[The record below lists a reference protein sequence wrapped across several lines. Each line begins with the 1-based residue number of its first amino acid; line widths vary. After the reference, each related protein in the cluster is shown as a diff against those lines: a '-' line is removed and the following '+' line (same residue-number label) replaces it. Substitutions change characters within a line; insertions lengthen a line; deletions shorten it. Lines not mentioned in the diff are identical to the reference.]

1 MWYNTG
7 MKTIAENANDFAD
20 LRTTDRG
27 NCIYVDK
34 TDYFHRLVTASGKK
48 LFFIARPRRFGKSLM
63 ITTFK
68 YIFEGRRELFK
79 GLKIDRTDYDWK
91 VHPVI
96 HIDFSLCARETHAA
110 FMDEMPAV
118 IKTAITK
125 SGYSYDA
132 AESPSVNFLNA
143 IEWHFAQGKP
153 CVVLIDEYDDPVAKA
168 LANPD
173 EAERIRSELAGIYGK
188 IKGKTH
194 MIRFLMLTG
203 VSKFTK
209 MSVFSALSNLTD
221 ISPLPE
227 YAEMLGYTEEELD
240 EYFGEHMAAHAK
252 VMGLSDEQYRA
263 ELKRWYNGYRF
274 SPKKAVTVYN
284 PVSTGLTFAN
294 PDDEFHGTW
303 TATGRPSMLMNF
315 IKREGLL
322 AIDYE
327 NGVTARENDFDVSDL
342 CNLRAVAMLYQT
354 GYLTI
359 NGYEDGDYLLGIPDE
374 EVRRDLLLLVA
385 AQAAEADE
393 SWVGDTV
400 RYLRRCAFED
410 FFAGLRSLF
419 AHLPYGSKEGRVH
432 EMSYERA
439 LKILFWSQ
447 GLEVVTEDTQSA
459 GRADI
464 VVKYRKA
471 IYVFELKRDGT
482 AADALGQ
489 IREKGYAKPYLA
501 DGRPVYLIG
510 LAFDSKTRQLTDA
523 AWERSADQESPER
536 DEVGRG

>member
-1 MWYNTG
+1 
-7 MKTIAENANDFAD
+7 MKTIAKNANDFASM
-20 LRTTDRG
+20 RTMDNG

-34 TDYFHRLVTASGKK
+34 TDFFHRLVTAGSKK

-68 YIFEGRRELFK
+68 YIFQGRRELFK

-96 HIDFSLCARETHAA
+96 HIDFSLCACVTHAA
-110 FMDEMPAV
+110 FMREMPAV
-118 IKTAITK
+118 VKTAIAK
-125 SGYSYDA
+125 SGYAYDA
-132 AESPSVNFLNA
+132 AESPAVNFLNA
-143 IEWHFAQGKP
+143 VEWHFAQGTP

-168 LANPD
+168 LANPA
-173 EAERIRSELAGIYGK
+173 EAELIRSELAQIYGK
-188 IKGKTH
+188 IKGKTD
-194 MIRFLMLTG
+194 MIRFLMITG

-221 ISPLPE
+221 ISPFPE

-252 VMGLSDEQYRA
+252 VMGLSDEAYRA

-274 SPKKAVTVYN
+274 SPDKAVTVYN
-284 PVSTGLTFAN
+284 PVSTGLTFAY
-294 PDDEFHGTW
+294 PRDEFHGTW

-327 NGVTARENDFDVSDL
+327 RGVTARENDFDVTDIR
-342 CNLRAVAMLYQT
+342 NLRAVAMLYQT

-359 NGYEDGDYLLGIPDE
+359 KDYRGGRYLLGVPDE

-385 AQAAEADE
+385 AQSAEKDE
-393 SWVGDTV
+393 TWVGQTV
-400 RYLRRCAFED
+400 DCLLDGDFEG
-410 FFAGLRSLF
+410 FFDGLKCLF
-419 AHLPYGSKEGRVH
+419 AHLPYGEKEGRAH
-432 EMSYERA
+432 EMNFERN
-439 LKILFWSQ
+439 LKILFWAF
-447 GLEVVTEDTQSA
+447 GYETVCEDRQTG
-459 GRADI
+459 GRADLVAKCPEGI
-464 VVKYRKA
+464 F
-471 IYVFELKRDGT
+471 VFELKRDGT

-489 IREKGYAKPYLA
+489 IREKGYAQPYLA

-510 LAFDSKTRQLTDA
+510 LAFDSQTRQLVDA
-523 AWERSADQESPER
+523 AWEPSTSL
-536 DEVGRG
+536 

>member
-1 MWYNTG
+1 
-7 MKTIAENANDFAD
+7 MKTIAENANDFASI
-20 LRTTDRG
+20 RTMDKG

-34 TDYFHRLVTASGKK
+34 TDFFHRLVTAPGKN

-63 ITTFK
+63 ITTLK

-96 HIDFSLCARETHAA
+96 HLNFGNCAAATYADFAAALPNVMSLALRGCGCAY
-110 FMDEMPAV
+110 DEKLPPAM
-118 IKTAITK
+118 
-125 SGYSYDA
+125 
-132 AESPSVNFLNA
+132 NFLNA
-143 IEWHFAQGKP
+143 IVGCFERGTP

-168 LANPD
+168 LADPK
-173 EAERIRSELAGIYGK
+173 EAEKVRNALAMIYGQ
-188 IKGKTH
+188 IKDKTH
-194 MIRFLMLTG
+194 MIRFMMITG

-221 ISPLPE
+221 ISTLPE
-227 YAEMLGYTEEELD
+227 YAAMLGYVEDELD

-252 VMGLSDEQYRA
+252 VMGLSDEAYRA

-274 SPKKAVTVYN
+274 SPDDPVTVYN
-284 PVSTGLTFAN
+284 PVSVGLAFAYLKR
-294 PDDEFHGTW
+294 EFCGTW
-303 TATGRPSMLMNF
+303 TETGRPSMLMNF
-315 IKREGLL
+315 IRREGLL

-327 NGVTARENDFDVSDL
+327 NGVTVGKEAFDVSDIN
-342 CNLRAVAMLYQT
+342 NLPAVGMLYQA

-359 NGYEDGDYLLGIPDE
+359 KDYEDGDYTLGIPDE
-374 EVRRDLLLLVA
+374 EVRRDLLQLVA

-393 SWVGDTV
+393 GWVGDTV
-400 RYLRRCAFED
+400 RHLRRCEFDD

-447 GLEVVTEDTQSA
+447 GLETVCEDTQSA

-482 AADALGQ
+482 ADEALQQ
-489 IREKGYAKPYLA
+489 IREKGYAAPYLA
-501 DGRPVYLIG
+501 DGRPVWAIG
-510 LAFDSKTRQLTDA
+510 LAFDSATRQLVDA
-523 AWERSADQESPER
+523 KEERLA
-536 DEVGRG
+536 

>member
-1 MWYNTG
+1 

-20 LRTTDRG
+20 LRTRANG
-27 NCIYVDK
+27 ECVYVDK
-34 TDYFHRLVTASGKK
+34 TDYFHRLVADPGSN

-68 YIFEGRRELFK
+68 AIFQGKRELFK

-96 HIDFSLCARETHAA
+96 HLDFSLCACSTYAA
-110 FMDEMPAV
+110 FMREMPDIV
-118 IKTAITK
+118 QTAINK
-125 SGYSYDA
+125 SGYAYD
-132 AESPSVNFLNA
+132 EKKSPAVNFLNA
-143 IEWHFAQGKP
+143 IEWHFAQGTP

-168 LANPD
+168 LANPK
-173 EAERIRSELAGIYGK
+173 EAEDVRNELSGFYGK
-188 IKGKTH
+188 IKGKTD
-194 MIRFLMLTG
+194 MIRFLMITG

-252 VMGLSDEQYRA
+252 VMGLSSVDYRA
-263 ELKRWYNGYRF
+263 ELERWYNGYRF
-274 SPKKAVTVYN
+274 SPDKAVTVYN
-284 PVSTGLTFAN
+284 PVSTGLTFARMGA
-294 PDDEFHGTW
+294 EFRGTW
-303 TATGRPSMLMNF
+303 TQTGRPSMLMNF

-327 NGVTARENDFDVSDL
+327 NGVTVRENAFDVTDIR
-342 CNLRAVAMLYQT
+342 NLRAVAMLYQT

-359 NGYEDGDYLLGIPDE
+359 KDYEDGDYTLGIPDE

-400 RYLRRCAFED
+400 RYLRRCEFED
-410 FFAGLRSLF
+410 FFAGLKSLF
-419 AHLPYGSKEGRVH
+419 AHLPYGPKEGRVH

-439 LKILFWSQ
+439 LKILFWAQ

-459 GRADI
+459 GRADL

-471 IYVFELKRDGT
+471 IYVFELKRDES
-482 AADALGQ
+482 AAAALGQ
-489 IREKGYAKPYLA
+489 IREKGYAEPYRA

-510 LAFDSKTRQLTDA
+510 LGFDSKTRQLVDA
-523 AWERSADQESPER
+523 AWEKL
-536 DEVGRG
+536 